1 MAATPSTSL
10 FEEKYTEFVT
20 DLLGALPE
28 YAPAIQAA
36 HAMESKLAAFQQVVR
51 PPTVDAAGN
60 PGTILPG
67 VTLTDATWDSLT
79 AASQGAIYE
88 HLRILSMCAFME
100 SAGQRPEWMEEAM
113 ADMQKK
119 LESVDLHAMF
129 EKFASFMNVGDGSNA
144 TGPTA
149 GTAAGATADAAG
161 SANFGFPKLPERF
174 LKGQMAKLAQVFI
187 KEITPEDIGITP
199 DLLKECE
206 KDPSRSFSIL
216 ISAFSKDSNII
227 MRVIMRIGKR
237 LQQMVQ
243 SGALRPM
250 EIAREAEELIKEFAE
265 NSTLV
270 EMMTGIKTA
279 FGMEDMEAAR
289 SVGQEGTARLAM
301 ARNRL
306 RQKLEKKQQAAAA
319 AAAAAAFAAP
329 ATASSAKDATKK
341 GKK

>member
-1 MAATPSTSL
+1 MATPSL
-10 FEEKYTEFVT
+10 FEEKYAEFVS

-28 YAPAIQAA
+28 YTAAIHAA
-36 HAMESKLAAFQQVVR
+36 LPPNLAAFQQAVR
-51 PPTVDAAGN
+51 PPTAVGN

-79 AASQGAIYE
+79 PSSQNAIYE

-100 SAGQRPEWMEEAM
+100 SANQRPEWMEEAM

-119 LESVDLHAMF
+119 LESVDIQAMF
-129 EKFASFMNVGDGSNA
+129 EKFTSFMNVGDGSNA
-144 TGPTA
+144 TAEP
-149 GTAAGATADAAG
+149 
-161 SANFGFPKLPERF
+161 SFGFPKLPERF

-206 KDPSRSFSIL
+206 RDPSRSFGIL
-216 ISAFSKDSNII
+216 ISAFSKDSSII

-250 EIAREAEELIKEFAE
+250 EIAREAEELMKEFSG
-265 NSTLV
+265 NSTIV
-270 EMMTGIKTA
+270 DMMSGIKTA

-306 RQKLEKKQQAAAA
+306 RQKLEKKQAAASAVSA
-319 AAAAAAFAAP
+319 AAS
-329 ATASSAKDATKK
+329 ATAKSATIPSAATPKK